1 MPALLHKFVDLLAEP
16 VAGLVADTANTAA
29 REAAKAAATKI
40 EDLHAQLVAE

>member
-1 MPALLHKFVDLLAEP
+1 MLAALHVKFADLMAEP
-16 VAGLVADTANTAA
+16 VADTANTAA